1 MNRPLA
7 ALAITIALLA
17 PSRLWAH
24 AHLKR
29 SSPSAGARVSAPPQ
43 MLQLW
48 FSEQPELSMTF
59 VSLKDSLGTTFQLS
73 AAEREPSGVMG
84 VRFRV
89 VTSLKA
95 GRYTVSWRTAAA
107 DGHPTSGKFTFVV
120 LAQQISDTAVSP
132 LASVRTADSGISR
145 RAEADTANTE
155 ETSSDAADAPDAASV
170 GNSIARAFLFVALLA
185 VIGAVAFKVL
195 VLRGA
200 RLIQT
205 ELKRVMSRRAAVVG
219 ALSAIAIIVVGMV
232 RVYLESRMMMAMP
245 DMPGMHDMTGDE
257 MMMHTAWGLAYL
269 IQIAAAIV
277 ALVAFI
283 LARREVRGAWTIA
296 VVAAL
301 ALAITPALGGH
312 AAASPRFTS
321 LMIVA
326 DFLHV
331 VGGSAWLGTL
341 LCMLV
346 AGVPIILG
354 TGVSDRWES
363 VSSLVNSFSP
373 IALVS
378 AGVVVASGV
387 FASSVHLGTISALWS
402 TTYGKTLVV
411 KLIFVAATLAIG
423 AFNFKRL
430 QPVVSTESGTEQ
442 LRRSAA
448 VELGTGILILVVTGF
463 LTGISP

>member
-7 ALAITIALLA
+7 ALALTIALLA

-59 VSLKDSLGTTFQLS
+59 VSLKDSVGATFQVS
-73 AAEREPSGVMG
+73 APEREPSGAMG

-89 VTSLKA
+89 LTPLKA

-132 LASVRTADSGISR
+132 LASVRTADSAISR
-145 RAEADTANTE
+145 GAGADTVNTD
-155 ETSSDAADAPDAASV
+155 ETSSDNAEAGDAASI
-170 GNSIARAFLFVALLA
+170 GNSVARACLFVALLA
-185 VIGAVAFKVL
+185 LIGAVTFKVV

-200 RLIQT
+200 RLVQT
-205 ELKRVMSRRAAVVG
+205 ELKRSMSRRAAVVG
-219 ALSAIAIIVVGMV
+219 ALSAIAVIVVGLV
-232 RVYLESRMMMAMP
+232 RLYLESRMMMAMP
-245 DMPGMHDMTGDE
+245 DMPGMRDMTANE

-269 IQIAAAIV
+269 IQIAAAVV

-283 LARREVRGAWTIA
+283 LARRDVRGAWTIA

-301 ALAITPALGGH
+301 TLAITPALGGH

-331 VGGSAWLGTL
+331 TAGSAWLGTL

-346 AGVPIILG
+346 VGVPTILG
-354 TGVSDRWES
+354 SGVSGRWES

-373 IALVS
+373 VALMS
-378 AGVVVASGV
+378 AGVVVGSGV
-387 FASSVHLGTISALWS
+387 FASWVHLGTLAALWG
-402 TTYGKTLVV
+402 TTYGKTLLV
-411 KLIFVAATLAIG
+411 KLIFVMTTLTIG

-430 QPVVSTESGTEQ
+430 QPLVSTESGTER

-448 VELGTGILILVVTGF
+448 IELGTGFVILIVTGF